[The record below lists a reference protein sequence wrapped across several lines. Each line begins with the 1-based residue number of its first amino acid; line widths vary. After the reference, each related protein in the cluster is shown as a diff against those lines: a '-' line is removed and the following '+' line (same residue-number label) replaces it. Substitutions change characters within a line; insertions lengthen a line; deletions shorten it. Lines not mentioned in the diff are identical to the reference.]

1 MKWAVTMTASLD
13 EKMAA
18 STVAVMGVM
27 LVEMMDGS
35 SAEKMVDSWDDWM
48 AVTRVVLLAVPTVS

>member
-1 MKWAVTMTASLD
+1 MKWAEMTAAPME

-27 LVEMMDGS
+27 MVEMRDS
-35 SAEKMVDSWDDWM
+35 ASAEKMVDSWDEWM